1 MDQAVLAG
9 LGNTMSDEVL
19 WRNRIHPGR
28 RGDSL
33 SRVEVQRLHDQ
44 LRGGT
49 SSVMRVVASRGARLA
64 SQRGTVDP
72 VCPGVVT
79 CRKPFRRPIVL
90 VPPELPGGSSS
101 ARDE

>member
-49 SSVMRVVASRGARLA
+49 SSVTRVVA
-64 SQRGTVDP
+64 
-72 VCPGVVT
+72 
-79 CRKPFRRPIVL
+79 
-90 VPPELPGGSSS
+90 
-101 ARDE
+101 